1 MAADKLTD
9 HAAAIII
16 GETVRPGSE
25 DAFVSW
31 QEELNRAASAYAG
44 FIGAEIH
51 SPTPEQSRWSVIYR
65 FDSIANLQ
73 AWINSATRQ
82 HLVAEKQRYCDGPA
96 THQIVTG
103 AAAPTDTLV
112 TTVVTHRV
120 QPEEVDDFLSWQER
134 IRLAERKFPGYQGSE
149 IFRPIEGV
157 QDEWTVVY
165 RYNSPTDL
173 DRWLTSTERKQLLA
187 EGRKFGGFELRTIDS
202 SFGNWFAAAERGAN
216 ARPPSDAKTVI
227 AVWVGLYPT
236 VLLLTLAR
244 SPARLPMWLDMLVG
258 NLMSSVIMTFVTMP
272 FYVNPLL
279 KRWLYP
285 APHASTTA
293 TNIRAAVVITT
304 VMVFWSVLFW
314 LVTTVFWKLP

>member
-25 DAFVSW
+25 GAFVSW
-31 QEELNRAASAYAG
+31 QEKLNRAASGYAG

-134 IRLAERKFPGYQGSE
+134 IRLAERKFPGHQGSE

-165 RYNSPTDL
+165 RYNSPADL
-173 DRWLTSTERKQLLA
+173 DRWLTSTEREQLLA
-187 EGRKFGGFELRTIDS
+187 EGRKFGDFEIRTIDS
-202 SFGNWFAAAERGAN
+202 SFGNWFSSAERGAN

-258 NLMSSVIMTFVTMP
+258 NLMSSLIMTFVTMP

-293 TNIRAAVVITT
+293 TNVRAAVLITA